1 MRSSRTWRPRDVSG
15 QVITIAALATSFT
28 AVCDRC
34 AEIDAREGWSGSTFA
49 GRLDLD
55 LAAGI
60 FLCRRGHQVRVVRA
74 EPPSQT
80 ELAAAS

>member
-1 MRSSRTWRPRDVSG
+1 MSG

-34 AEIDAREGWSGSTFA
+34 AELDAREGWSGSTFA

-55 LAAGI
+55 LEGGV
-60 FLCRRGHQVRVVRA
+60 FLCRRGHQVPVVRA
-74 EPPSQT
+74 EPPGQT